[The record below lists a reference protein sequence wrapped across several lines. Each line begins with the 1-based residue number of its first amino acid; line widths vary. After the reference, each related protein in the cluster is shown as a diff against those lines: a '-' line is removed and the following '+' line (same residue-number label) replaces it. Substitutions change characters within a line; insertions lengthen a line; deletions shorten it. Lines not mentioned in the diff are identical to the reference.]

1 MLKRPKKVRLE
12 SDQDMVRVIESVIA
26 DHAPRMLERD
36 GEDVA
41 VLLSPEDYAAL
52 SGAPEIDPWKDYDP
66 ARVRDALVKGTGA
79 LASIDRK
86 QLKRDLR
93 KARQQA
99 SDGRP
104 A

>member
-1 MLKRPKKVRLE
+1 MLNRPKKVRLE

-52 SGAPEIDPWKDYDP
+52 SGVPETDPWHDYDP
-66 ARVRDALVKGTGA
+66 ARVRDALIKGTGA
-79 LASIDRK
+79 LAGVDHT
-86 QLKRDLR
+86 QLKRDLH
-93 KARQQA
+93 KAREQA
-99 SDGRP
+99 ADSRP